1 MNLDDP
7 SGKVTVGHWKV
18 DCRLRN
24 EGFSEREREVRFFL
38 LSFSHYDKE
47 AYMHSVF
54 LVEKHKHST

>member
-24 EGFSEREREVRFFL
+24 EGFSERERERCVSFFL
-38 LSFSHYDKE
+38 SL
-47 AYMHSVF
+47 
-54 LVEKHKHST
+54 